1 MDRRIFITRLPSV
14 MIGCTAALLSPVPE
28 DTPERRELRER
39 LDHATRLYDQARNLL
54 HWPWRYGEAI
64 PLLENALDAS
74 ARVWL
79 ILRGVHTRE
88 RNHSWS
94 FTACNFRDET
104 TGVGWN
110 CARVTCNLL
119 DCCCLHMGR
128 WYGPSGT
135 RKNGQDRGIIV
146 ERARRDL
153 TCALDAVSQ
162 CLECTRHA
170 LDGLTGSLPPLPKT
184 PRV

>member
-14 MIGCTAALLSPVPE
+14 MVGGAAALLSPVPE
-28 DTPERRELRER
+28 ETPERREFRER

-64 PLLENALDAS
+64 PLLENALDTG

-79 ILRGVHTRE
+79 ILRGIHTRE
-88 RNHSWS
+88 SNYSWS

-110 CARVTCNLL
+110 RAGVACRLL
-119 DCCCLHMGR
+119 DRCCLHMAR
-128 WYGPSGT
+128 WYGPGGE
-135 RKNGQDRGIIV
+135 RPQGRGVIV
-146 ERARRDL
+146 DRARQDL
-153 TCALDAVSQ
+153 ICALDAVSQ

-170 LDGLTGSLPPLPKT
+170 LEGRTGPLPPLPKP